1 MTDRVAIRRLL
12 TGVPGL
18 DQILGGGL
26 PEYSFNLI
34 AGAPGAGKTTLAQQI
49 MFALSSPDRP
59 ALYFTV
65 VGEPP
70 IKMLRYQQQF
80 TFFDIARVNQ
90 SIRYVNLSQEIVSG
104 TLENLLERIVQE
116 VEKTSPGVVIVDSFR
131 TVAQA
136 AQDIR
141 VDDFA
146 LQYFVQ
152 QLAVHLT
159 GWEATTFLVGEYEP
173 KEAERNPVF
182 TVADGVL
189 WLLQSLDRNSMVR
202 KMQVMKMR
210 GQAPIPGLHTFRITD
225 DGVQVFPRV
234 IVGAE
239 QTKPPAASG
248 AKSKSRGRLSTGVKG
263 LDDMLGGGIPAGYSV
278 LLAGPSG
285 SGKSV
290 LASQFILEG
299 VRQDEPGIIA
309 VFEKRPADYS
319 QDGPSGRRFGRFVR
333 EGMVG
338 VIHTRPLDLSI
349 DEMLHEIVE
358 AIHRLKAHRLVIDSL
373 SGFELALAPTFRED
387 FRESLYRMVAVLTG
401 MGITMLMTAELEDS
415 YRDLRFSPHG
425 TAFLTDA
432 IIMQRYVELKG
443 QLQRV
448 MAVVKVRGS
457 VHSKDLRA
465 FEITNK
471 GIVMG
476 KTLGGYEGLLTG
488 SPELISRVPLDPDHQ
503 KPRRRRALRPTR
515 RRA

>member
-1 MTDRVAIRRLL
+1 MTDRVAIRRLP

-26 PEYSFNLI
+26 PEFSFNLI

-49 MFALSSPDRP
+49 MFALAGPDRS

-70 IKMLRYQQQF
+70 LKMLRYQQQF
-80 TFFDIARVNQ
+80 TYFDMARV
-90 SIRYVNLSQEIVSG
+90 SESVRYVNLGLDVVSG
-104 TLENLLERIVQE
+104 TLEKLLGRIVQE
-116 VEKTSPGVVIVDSFR
+116 VEATSPGLVIVDSFR

-136 AQDIR
+136 AERAQNGDL
-141 VDDFA
+141 D
-146 LQYFVQ
+146 LQHFVQ
-152 QLAVHLT
+152 HLAVRLT
-159 GWEATTFLVGEYEP
+159 GWEATTFLVGEYQPSEV
-173 KEAERNPVF
+173 EQNPVF
-182 TVADGVL
+182 TVADGLL
-189 WLLQSLDRNSMVR
+189 WLVQSLDRNSMVR
-202 KMQVMKMR
+202 KIQIMKMR

-225 DGVQVFPRV
+225 DGLHVFPRV

-239 QTKPPAASG
+239 G
-248 AKSKSRGRLSTGVKG
+248 KSRPALTVKKREGTPRQRLSLGVKR

-290 LASQFILEG
+290 LATQFITEG
-299 VRQDEPGIIA
+299 AQNDEPGIIA
-309 VFEKRPADYS
+309 VFEKRPTEYS
-319 QDGPSGRRFGRFVR
+319 QDGPSGQQFDRLVR
-333 EGMVG
+333 ERKVAI
-338 VIHTRPLDLSI
+338 IHSRPLDLSI

-358 AIHRLKAHRLVIDSL
+358 AIHGIKARRLVIDSL

-401 MGITMLMTAELEDS
+401 MGITMIMTAELEDS
-415 YRDLRFSPHG
+415 YVDLRFSPHG

-432 IIMQRYVELKG
+432 IIMQRYIELKG
-443 QLQRV
+443 QLRRI

-457 VHSKDLRA
+457 AHSKDMRA
-465 FEITNK
+465 FEITEE

-476 KTLGGYEGLLTG
+476 ETLGRYEGLLTG
-488 SPELISRVPLDPDHQ
+488 SPELIPSKTDDQQPS
-503 KPRRRRALRPTR
+503 PRRGSRPARR
-515 RRA
+515 